1 MPIDTNQIAGIIEPS
16 LDAMGYRLVRVAVLG
31 AGRTTLQIMAERRD
45 DASMTVDDCA
55 DISRSVSA
63 LLDVA
68 DPIASAY
75 TLEVSSPGIDRPLVR
90 PEDYDRFAGFEARIE
105 VSRPISGR
113 KRFRG
118 RLLGR
123 SGDTVRLIAEAGEV
137 EVPLSAIA
145 RAKLVLTD
153 DLLALAQGKIG
164 PAVGDHLDDGHGI
177 FPTRIDHV
185 RSAERSR
192 RGNLF
197 ITLHHRDHFHPGKL
211 GHVYEHQ
218 PDRSG
223 ADHHHIG
230 IAAGRK
236 GSREGEGGHSHD
248 SNVVVCRCSL
258 SACALSRGSRQRSSG
273 LRLELKHAGPRR
285 TLRTQSGPP

>member
-1 MPIDTNQIAGIIEPS
+1 LPIDTNRITEIIEPS

-31 AGRTTLQIMAERRD
+31 AGRMTLQIMAERRD
-45 DASMTVDDCA
+45 DAPMTVDDCA

-105 VSRPISGR
+105 LSQPLAGR

-123 SGDTVRLIAEAGEV
+123 AGDNVRLIAETGEV
-137 EVPLSAIA
+137 HVPLSAIA

-164 PAVGDHLDDGHGI
+164 PAAPAH
-177 FPTRIDHV
+177 
-185 RSAERSR
+185 
-192 RGNLF
+192 
-197 ITLHHRDHFHPGKL
+197 
-211 GHVYEHQ
+211 
-218 PDRSG
+218 
-223 ADHHHIG
+223 
-230 IAAGRK
+230 
-236 GSREGEGGHSHD
+236 
-248 SNVVVCRCSL
+248 
-258 SACALSRGSRQRSSG
+258 
-273 LRLELKHAGPRR
+273 
-285 TLRTQSGPP
+285 

>member
-31 AGRTTLQIMAERRD
+31 AGRATLQIMAERRD

-153 DLLALAQGKIG
+153 DLLALAQGK
-164 PAVGDHLDDGHGI
+164 
-177 FPTRIDHV
+177 
-185 RSAERSR
+185 
-192 RGNLF
+192 
-197 ITLHHRDHFHPGKL
+197 
-211 GHVYEHQ
+211 
-218 PDRSG
+218 SG
-223 ADHHHIG
+223 A
-230 IAAGRK
+230 AAPA
-236 GSREGEGGHSHD
+236 H
-248 SNVVVCRCSL
+248 
-258 SACALSRGSRQRSSG
+258 
-273 LRLELKHAGPRR
+273 
-285 TLRTQSGPP
+285 

>member
-1 MPIDTNQIAGIIEPS
+1 
-16 LDAMGYRLVRVAVLG
+16 
-31 AGRTTLQIMAERRD
+31 
-45 DASMTVDDCA
+45 MTVDDCA

-153 DLLALAQGKIG
+153 DLLALAQAK
-164 PAVGDHLDDGHGI
+164 
-177 FPTRIDHV
+177 
-185 RSAERSR
+185 
-192 RGNLF
+192 
-197 ITLHHRDHFHPGKL
+197 
-211 GHVYEHQ
+211 
-218 PDRSG
+218 SG
-223 ADHHHIG
+223 A
-230 IAAGRK
+230 AAPA
-236 GSREGEGGHSHD
+236 H
-248 SNVVVCRCSL
+248 
-258 SACALSRGSRQRSSG
+258 
-273 LRLELKHAGPRR
+273 
-285 TLRTQSGPP
+285 